1 MIFSLGEH
9 HVVKMR
15 SYGSFKVVGEGD
27 SIFKPVPNMIMKDQ
41 DGNTFSLEDLKGSTV
56 LFDFFQLPCDE
67 ACMKKGVTLVNYL
80 NDVSEQDKWKVLSI
94 CLNEETSL
102 EELKD
107 LQNKHMPEMGNWK
120 FAKAMDKPQLN
131 AFLEYTF
138 VSTGQLKSRDELP
151 SKHFVLIDQQGVIRE
166 FFDSRV
172 HKENKKLQDAIKLLL
187 KEPYMT
193 WKETKR

>member
-9 HVVKMR
+9 HVVKIG
-15 SYGSFKVVGEGD
+15 SYGSYQLTESGD
-27 SIFKPVPNMIMKDQ
+27 SIFKPVPNMVMIDQ
-41 DGNTFSLEDLKGSTV
+41 DGNSFSIDDLKGEPI
-56 LFDFFQLPCDE
+56 LFDFFSMPCDE

-80 NDVSEQDKWKVLSI
+80 NDVSEQDKWNVVSV
-94 CLNEETSL
+94 CLENTVTL

-107 LQNKHMPEMGNWK
+107 LQKKHMPEMNKWRFVK
-120 FAKAMDKPQLN
+120 VADDDQLD

-138 VSTGQLKSRDELP
+138 VNTQQLKSRSELP
-151 SKHFVLIDQQGVIRE
+151 SKHFVLVDQQGIIRE